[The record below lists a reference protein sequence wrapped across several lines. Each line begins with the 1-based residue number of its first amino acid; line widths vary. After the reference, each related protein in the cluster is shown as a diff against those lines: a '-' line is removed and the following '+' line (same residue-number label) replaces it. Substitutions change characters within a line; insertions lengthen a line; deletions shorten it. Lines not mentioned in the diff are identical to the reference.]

1 MVYVIS
7 NVRKGQVNH
16 VSRLKIDIK
25 SLKKNRSLGNQLV
38 DQMEVDG
45 ATVRKPP
52 ELRRRSS
59 PRSRE
64 VEEDDML
71 LWEVWLVA
79 RLIGHPPPSSPSNPE
94 LKLVLWL
101 LGAQMP
107 LEGLK
112 KLLQKGQFLLLEQP
126 FTFPWVWK
134 MNCWTRLTV
143 LKLAVPRMYH
153 RCSFAMWS
161 LNLKLA

>member
-7 NVRKGQVNH
+7 NVKKGQVNH

-71 LWEVWLVA
+71 L
-79 RLIGHPPPSSPSNPE
+79 
-94 LKLVLWL
+94 
-101 LGAQMP
+101 
-107 LEGLK
+107 
-112 KLLQKGQFLLLEQP
+112 
-126 FTFPWVWK
+126 
-134 MNCWTRLTV
+134 
-143 LKLAVPRMYH
+143 
-153 RCSFAMWS
+153 
-161 LNLKLA
+161 